1 MRHITVKGPRA
12 PIEGIGMAYE
22 EAGARSTAGQGV
34 RGVKSAARTVEV
46 LEVLAARGNEPVTV
60 RELCEAVDAPRS
72 SMYALLRTLTDLGWV
87 RSDSTNSLYSIGI
100 RALLAGTTYLDAD
113 PLLRV
118 VQPHVDELSRRLEET
133 VHYGRLDRTDM
144 VYLATHQ
151 SPAYERTRN
160 RVGRRLPAYST
171 ALGKAVLAHFDDE
184 NLQAHLPQTLAPL
197 TPTTITSHQAL
208 QGDLAVTRERGYSID
223 NEENTPGLRCFGV
236 ALPIRAG
243 ITDALSCSVPLERL
257 TPEHERE
264 IVAALRSAADLT
276 LQVVRGLGG
285 LLG

>member
-1 MRHITVKGPRA
+1 MKHVTVKGDYGERV
-12 PIEGIGMAYE
+12 
-22 EAGARSTAGQGV
+22 RSEMEHTQIRTQPVVGSGV

-60 RELCEAVDAPRS
+60 RELCESMSAPRS
-72 SMYALLRTLTDLGWV
+72 SVYALLRTLTELGWV

-100 RALLAGTTYLDAD
+100 RALLAGTTYLDTD
-113 PLLRV
+113 PLLQV
-118 VQPHVDELSRRLEET
+118 IQPHVDAVSRQLNET

-151 SPAYERTRN
+151 SPAYRRAQS

-171 ALGKAVLAHFDDE
+171 SLGKAVLARFDDE
-184 NLQAHLPQTLAPL
+184 ELEAHLPAILAPL
-197 TPTTITSHQAL
+197 TPATITSREL
-208 QGDLAVTRERGYSID
+208 LKEELVVTRARGYAID

-236 ALPIRAG
+236 SLPISSG
-243 ITDALSCSVPLERL
+243 IGDALSCSVPVARL
-257 TPEHERE
+257 TPIRERE
-264 IVAALRSAADLT
+264 IIDALRSTADIT
-276 LQVVRGLGG
+276 LQIVRGLGG

>member
-1 MRHITVKGPRA
+1 MDA
-12 PIEGIGMAYE
+12 QEDLA
-22 EAGARSTAGQGV
+22 AGTPTAGV

-87 RSDSTNSLYSIGI
+87 RSDSTRSLYSIGI
-100 RALLAGTTYLDAD
+100 RALLAGTTYLDTD
-113 PLLRV
+113 PLLQV
-118 VQPHVDELSRRLEET
+118 IYPHVEQVSTRLEET

-151 SPAYERTRN
+151 SLAYERTRN

-171 ALGKAVLAHFDDE
+171 SLGKAVLAQFDDAE
-184 NLQAHLPQTLAPL
+184 LDAHLPARLTAL
-197 TPTTITSHQAL
+197 TPHTITSREAL
-208 QGDLAVTRERGYSID
+208 KEDLAATRARGYSID
-223 NEENTPGLRCFGV
+223 AEENTLGLRCFGV

-243 ITDALSCSVPLERL
+243 ISDALSCSVPIERL
-257 TPEHERE
+257 TPEHEQD
-264 IVAALRSAADLT
+264 IIDALISTADVT
-276 LQVVRGLGG
+276 LQIVRGLGG
-285 LLG
+285 LLS